1 MAITLKP
8 DQEQFVEA
16 QIKAGRYTDAEAV
29 IAQAFR
35 LLEEYQ
41 DGYAEWLVQTR
52 EKLQVGIEQVKR
64 GEVLDG
70 ETVIANL
77 RAKIQQA
84 RDAQG

>member
-1 MAITLKP
+1 MPITLKP

-16 QIKAGRYTDAEAV
+16 QLKAGRYNDAEAV

-41 DGYAEWLVQTR
+41 DGYEEWLVQTR